1 MSHKIWM
8 SAALVLA
15 AASAASA
22 GPDGGAGG
30 GAQPNPPGT
39 APAASKDAAAA
50 EYIKDVQ
57 AKLGKQSDQEAKES
71 IKKLVEIW
79 KDKDVTDA
87 TKKPAPDIV
96 AKYAREEK
104 TAVATDAIDA
114 FAEFGSTGATEAL
127 ETLDRTLKAKEPSA
141 DIYKHCF
148 DTLKKLAD
156 VKPATVKALQE
167 YLKYKTDEVVAKAA
181 DAMSGYRNAPGK
193 VRRGMLEELIKQTE
207 GVSSGAKNAKNSAL
221 VHKWQVIGGPAVAAL
236 NALSGQ
242 TFKDP
247 EEARKW
253 FNDHKG
259 DKSWD
264 T

>member
-1 MSHKIWM
+1 
-8 SAALVLA
+8 LVLLA
-15 AASAASA
+15 APASFAS
-22 GPDGGAGG
+22 PED
-30 GAQPNPPGT
+30 PPAT
-39 APAASKDAAAA
+39 PPAAASKDAAAA
-50 EYIKDVQ
+50 EYIKDLQ
-57 AKLGKQSDQEAKES
+57 AKLGKQADQEAKDS

-79 KDKDVTDA
+79 KDKEVTDA
-87 TKKPAPDIV
+87 TKKSAPDIV
-96 AKYAREEK
+96 SKYAREEK
-104 TAVATDAIDA
+104 TGVATDAIDA
-114 FAEFGSTGATEAL
+114 LAEFGPAGAPPAL
-127 ETLDRTLKAKEPSA
+127 DAIERALKAKEPLV
-141 DIYKHCF
+141 DVYKHAF
-148 DTLKKLAD
+148 ETLKKLAD
-156 VKPATVKALQE
+156 VKPGTVKALQE

-207 GVSSGAKNAKNSAL
+207 GVSSGAKNAKNSGL
-221 VHKWQVIGGPAVAAL
+221 VHKWQVIGASAVSAL